1 MACGGSFMGVRR
13 ESNALKRSF
22 GDRVEERALC
32 TVLGAQGLSSSHGPQ
47 QHRALSSLCPQ
58 PPGTERTR
66 RGVKKVQTGYKIRCI
81 N

>member
-22 GDRVEERALC
+22 GDRVEEQARC
-32 TVLGAQGLSSSHGPQ
+32 TVLGAQGFPHPT
-47 QHRALSSLCPQ
+47 ALSSLCPQ